1 MKSLSLVFFGLLSFS
16 AFADQQPFITKYSAS
31 GFVPIEWSRSDKCE
45 VFETEVLL
53 TRTYA
58 RSAVQ
63 YRIPF
68 SAEDSL
74 NEMIAKAQVE
84 RLKLEDNYMCDG
96 PSTTIKARFVAEGS
110 EESQEILLYSTGGC
124 GSPKKVR
131 VGPAS
136 SALID
141 IASTFCPTTH

>member
-1 MKSLSLVFFGLLSFS
+1 MKILSLVFLGLASVS
-16 AFADQQPFITKYSAS
+16 AFANQQPYLTKYSAS

-45 VFETEVLL
+45 VFESEVLM

-58 RSAVQ
+58 RSAVH

-74 NEMIAKAQVE
+74 NEMIEKAQGE
-84 RLKLEDNYMCDG
+84 RFKLEDNYMCDG
-96 PSTTIKARFVAEGS
+96 PATTIKARFVAEGS

-124 GSPKKVR
+124 GSPKRVR
-131 VGPAS
+131 FGPYS
-136 SALID
+136 SALVD